1 MSKYQRTVDVETEAA
16 TMVVSAED
24 VAYLAAQAITA
35 AWDALNVAS
44 NEGDIEAY
52 YEAAVAMSQAAK
64 QLVDALEALG
74 YGA

>member
-1 MSKYQRTVDVETEAA
+1 LSKYQRTDVETETA

-44 NEGDIEAY
+44 DEGDIETY
-52 YEAAVAMSQAAK
+52 NEAAVAISQDAR
-64 QLVDALEALG
+64 QLVDALEAMG
-74 YGA
+74 YGP

>member
-1 MSKYQRTVDVETEAA
+1 MSKYQRTDVETETA

-44 NEGDIEAY
+44 DEGDIETY
-52 YEAAVAMSQAAK
+52 NEAAVAISQDAR
-64 QLVDALEALG
+64 QLVDALEAMG
-74 YGA
+74 YGP